1 MNAGSSCQLVM
12 VRVISFCQKIMAEN
26 SFILLNTFSILLF
39 QKALATGSNF
49 MMKKKHMSSMV
60 QKWQKVKIEV
70 EKEDRVKEMRQAAI
84 RRKIEEL
91 KSVDKSEK

>member
-1 MNAGSSCQLVM
+1 
-12 VRVISFCQKIMAEN
+12 
-26 SFILLNTFSILLF
+26 
-39 QKALATGSNF
+39 